1 MLMLSKKPSSRQA
14 PLQELR
20 SFSFTFTADATLAVS
35 TRQGRKLQT
44 ALTRQLENLLRALPC
59 RSMSS
64 A

>member
-1 MLMLSKKPSSRQA
+1 MLMLSKKALSRQA

-20 SFSFTFTADATLAVS
+20 SFPFTFTADATLAVS
-35 TRQGRKLQT
+35 TRQGRKLQV
-44 ALTRQLENLLRALPC
+44 ALTRQLENPLRVLPC